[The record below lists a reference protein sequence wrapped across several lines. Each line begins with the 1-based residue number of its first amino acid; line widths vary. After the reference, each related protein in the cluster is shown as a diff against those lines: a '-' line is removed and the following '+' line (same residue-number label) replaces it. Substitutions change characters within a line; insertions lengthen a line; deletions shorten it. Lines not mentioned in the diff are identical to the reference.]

1 MATFVG
7 IDGIRGGWVAV
18 YLNADGSQRFAYATS
33 TVRLL
38 FDPYE
43 RAMIDMPIG
52 LPRSG
57 YRKCD
62 IEARELVGP
71 RVFLG
76 ARSGIWEFETLEEAN
91 AYYWGTEGRGFG
103 ISMQLFCIKDKLREL
118 NDNPLPSRLFEAHPE
133 LIFWR
138 IAGRVLESKKTEQGR
153 EERIKLLQASGIKRI
168 RRWLGQRRHTGI
180 GRDDL
185 IDACACAVAAR
196 DSTNKLPVGDL
207 RSRMQPEIWY

>member
-33 TVRLL
+33 AVRLL
-38 FDPYE
+38 VDPYE

-52 LPRSG
+52 LPKSG

-91 AYYWGTEGRGFG
+91 AYYWGTEGPGFG
-103 ISMQLFCIKDKLREL
+103 ISMQLFRIKDKLREL

-133 LIFWR
+133 MIFWR